1 MATGT
6 LARVTFDVRAVSW
19 PAESRSPGLSSWMTS
34 TSLWSLSAAR
44 SESPMKSATM
54 GSTRPLTSIT
64 SIAWVAAGW
73 EWTGAAMVNST
84 PVKKDAIASVLRA
97 GRALIDG
104 LRDGKELVDPARFC
118 SQSRLVIVAG
128 KGGVGK
134 TTVTAALAVMAARAG
149 LRTLII
155 EVEGKTGLGA
165 AFGRGEL
172 SYDEIELAER
182 IRARTLTPDQALL
195 EYLEDHGMR
204 RLSKRLTNTGFLDV
218 VATAAPGI
226 KDILVL
232 GKVKQLE
239 RAGEADLVVLDAP
252 AAGHAVTFLTS
263 ARGLLDAVR
272 VGPVRTQAEEVLEL
286 LTDPARCQVL
296 LVTLPE
302 ETPVNEAVE
311 TAARLRERV
320 GVHIGGI
327 VVNGLYPAVSG
338 LDSAAALLEDVP
350 ADEAEALL
358 AAATFRR
365 ARHELQQEQLGRL
378 AENLDLPQLHL
389 PFLFSPELGPSD
401 IDALAAALSEA
412 VGVFETVS

>member
-1 MATGT
+1 
-6 LARVTFDVRAVSW
+6 
-19 PAESRSPGLSSWMTS
+19 
-34 TSLWSLSAAR
+34 
-44 SESPMKSATM
+44 
-54 GSTRPLTSIT
+54 
-64 SIAWVAAGW
+64 
-73 EWTGAAMVNST
+73 
-84 PVKKDAIASVLRA
+84 
-97 GRALIDG
+97 
-104 LRDGKELVDPARFC
+104 VDPARFC

-134 TTVTAALAVMAARAG
+134 TTVTAALSAMAADAG
-149 LRTLII
+149 LRTLIV
-155 EVEGKTGLGA
+155 EVEGKTGLGT

-172 SYDEIELAER
+172 SYDETEVAER
-182 IRARTLTPDQALL
+182 VRARTITSDQALL

-204 RLSKRLTNTGFLDV
+204 RLSKRLSNTGFLDV

-232 GKVKQLE
+232 GKVKSLE
-239 RAGEADLVVLDAP
+239 KSRDADLIVLDAP

-272 VGPVRTQAEEVLEL
+272 VGPVRTQAEEVLEM

-320 GVHIGGI
+320 GIHLGGV
-327 VVNGLYPAVSG
+327 VVNGLYPPVAG
-338 LDSAAALLEDVP
+338 LESAPELLDGVP

-358 AAATFRR
+358 AAATFRQ
-365 ARHELQQEQLGRL
+365 ARQDLQQEQLRRL

-389 PFLFSPELGPSD
+389 PFLFSPELGPPE
-401 IDALAAALSEA
+401 IDELAAALGKA
-412 VGVFETVS
+412 VGALETAS

>member
-1 MATGT
+1 
-6 LARVTFDVRAVSW
+6 
-19 PAESRSPGLSSWMTS
+19 
-34 TSLWSLSAAR
+34 
-44 SESPMKSATM
+44 
-54 GSTRPLTSIT
+54 
-64 SIAWVAAGW
+64 
-73 EWTGAAMVNST
+73 
-84 PVKKDAIASVLRA
+84 
-97 GRALIDG
+97 
-104 LRDGKELVDPARFC
+104 VDPARFC

-134 TTVTAALAVMAARAG
+134 TTVTAATALMAAGAG

-172 SYDEIELAER
+172 SYDEVELAQR
-182 IRARTLTPDQALL
+182 VRARTITSDQALL

-204 RLSKRLTNTGFLDV
+204 RLSRRLSNTGFLDV

-239 RAGEADLVVLDAP
+239 RAGGADLVLLDAP
-252 AAGHAVTFLTS
+252 AAGHAVTFLQS

-272 VGPVRTQAEEVLEL
+272 VGPVRSQAEDVQEL

-311 TAARLRERV
+311 TARRLRDRV
-320 GVHIGGI
+320 GVHLLAV
-327 VVNGLYPAVSG
+327 VVNGLYPPVNG
-338 LDSAAALLEDVP
+338 LEAAPALLAELP
-350 ADEAEALL
+350 ADEAEPLR
-358 AAATFRR
+358 AAAAFRR
-365 ARHELQQEQLGRL
+365 SRNELQQEQLARL
-378 AENLDLPQLHL
+378 GNGLDLPQLHL
-389 PFLFSPELGPSD
+389 PFLFSPELGPTE
-401 IDALAAALSEA
+401 IQALAGAFTAA
-412 VGVFETVS
+412 VGALETAS